1 MARIDTNIQRPYFRR
16 QNHGRVVDKDF
27 NQLSRT
33 QESTTKKT
41 QDLIKEYQ
49 RLYDSL
55 PADIHGDIAR
65 TCAKALGTNL
75 EQENIDKINELNH
88 ILDDLENQLNQDDTI
103 DLQEHPNFANGSFIQ
118 GDIIVREKG
127 KYNTKKGYWLMQ
139 RGHRRPI
146 GENGDDVDL
155 FKFLFSV
162 RAKRNPSDPN
172 IIQEVPTLKKETL
185 TQIPLAKPILRNE
198 FGAETKFTNIFELP
212 EGYIDAANYFQSF
225 QDNLKQNT
233 QGNTFHE
240 NVAKASSY
248 ADLISSLEK
257 QLSANPDNKFLQS
270 RIENLKSI
278 FKNYPPQ
285 EE

>member
-1 MARIDTNIQRPYFRR
+1 MARIDTSIQRPYFGR
-16 QNHGRVVDKDF
+16 QNYGRVIDKDF
-27 NQLSRT
+27 SQLSRT
-33 QESTTKKT
+33 EESSTKKI
-41 QDLIKEYQ
+41 QDLVKEYQ

-55 PADIHGDIAR
+55 PADIHGYIAR

-75 EQENIDKINELNH
+75 EQENIDRINELNH

-127 KYNTKKGYWLMQ
+127 KLNNKKGYWLMQ

-172 IIQEVPTLKKETL
+172 IIQEVPTLEKETL
-185 TQIPLAKPILRNE
+185 IQIPLAKPILRNE

-225 QDNLKQNT
+225 QNSFRQNT

-248 ADLISSLEK
+248 ADLISALEA
-257 QLSANPDNKFLQS
+257 QLEANPNDTFLRA

-278 FKNYPPQ
+278 FKNYPPSQ
-285 EE
+285 E